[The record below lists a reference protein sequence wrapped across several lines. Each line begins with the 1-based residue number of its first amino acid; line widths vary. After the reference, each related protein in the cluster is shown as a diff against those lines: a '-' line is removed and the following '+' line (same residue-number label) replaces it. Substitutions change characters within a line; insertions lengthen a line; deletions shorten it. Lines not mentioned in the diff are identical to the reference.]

1 MTNISEINGDKMS
14 EPIKLNNWPVLDKEE
29 LKNYYNE
36 KTPQYA
42 GFSELNFVGINFL

>member
-1 MTNISEINGDKMS
+1 MTEISELNGDKMG

-36 KTPQYA
+36 ISLKK
-42 GFSELNFVGINFL
+42 VGYVLS